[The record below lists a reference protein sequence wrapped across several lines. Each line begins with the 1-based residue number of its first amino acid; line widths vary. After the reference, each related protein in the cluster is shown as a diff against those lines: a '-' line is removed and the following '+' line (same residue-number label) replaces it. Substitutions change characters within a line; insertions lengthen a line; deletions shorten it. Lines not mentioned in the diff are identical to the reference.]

1 MYRRGSRTPLDSTPA
16 LGHDYEATVT
26 EPTCTEGG
34 FTTHTCT
41 RCGDRFQDGHR
52 DPLGYDWSGTVCRR
66 CGGTRENPFTDVP
79 ENSFYYAPV
88 IWAVEQDI
96 TNGLSDTQF
105 GPNTICNRAQ
115 VVTFLYR
122 AFA

>member
-1 MYRRGSRTPLDSTPA
+1 M
-16 LGHDYEATVT
+16 
-26 EPTCTEGG
+26 
-34 FTTHTCT
+34 
-41 RCGDRFQDGHR
+41 
-52 DPLGYDWSGTVCRR
+52 
-66 CGGTRENPFTDVP
+66 P

-96 TNGLSDTQF
+96 TNGLSATQF

-122 AFA
+122 AFV